1 MFYVGQ
7 KVVAIRDHSIGKY
20 KKGDE
25 FIVLNVK
32 DCNCKCNYAL
42 IDIGFS
48 AISIIDECNLCGLR
62 KVNKDNIW
70 WFGSKNFAPLE
81 SYRES
86 YSIAIQLVQEMEQ
99 VDKQKVFN
107 PKKETV

>member
-7 KVVAIRDHSIGKY
+7 KVVALRSHEES
-20 KKGDE
+20 
-25 FIVLNVK
+25 
-32 DCNCKCNYAL
+32 
-42 IDIGFS
+42 
-48 AISIIDECNLCGLR
+48 GL
-62 KVNKDNIW
+62 VKDNIYTISQTFTCSCGKEFVAW
-70 WFGSKNFAPLE
+70 GAKSNVHKDICDVCYCDVPIYYEYFGGFKNFAPLE

-86 YSIAIQLVQEMEQ
+86 YSIAIHLVQEMEQ